1 MVNNITD
8 IKRLREYGCEDSM
21 ASKVL
26 IKLLNNVQ
34 VYVPDEKISIVY
46 PKRLFGN
53 TTDKIWDETDLEIV
67 LLTTDD
73 QIIITSLADDQGF
86 VINIYDKSEI
96 ASIVITGN
104 ITEYDHQV
112 SPSAILRFK
121 DGNDL
126 ILDSAEDANE
136 YWVKGYTTAITSIIK
151 QLL

>member
-8 IKRLREYGCEDSM
+8 IKKLREYGYGDSLT
-21 ASKVL
+21 SKVL
-26 IKLLNNVQ
+26 INLLNSVQ
-34 VYVPDEKISIVY
+34 VYVPDEQISIAY

-53 TTDKIWDETDLEIV
+53 TTDKIWDGMDLEIV

-73 QIIITSLADDQGF
+73 QIIIANLAEDQGF
-86 VINIYDKSEI
+86 VINIYHKSEI

-112 SPSAILRFK
+112 NPSARLRFK

-126 ILDSAEDANE
+126 ILNSEEDANE
-136 YWVKGYTTAITSIIK
+136 YWVKGYSMAITSIIK